1 MQTEDPKTAGQ
12 HQTMLIVW
20 VALLI
25 SQVMFLVLAC
35 AVKPELLDL
44 KGATLAGT
52 DPIITAVFGA
62 LALAAVAASVFFRKQ
77 TVARGIAEHKVELV
91 QSGMITGVA
100 IAEAASLLGLMLAFA
115 FDYKYFFL
123 WIGLGILGTLL
134 HFPRRAYVEAAN
146 FRSL

>member
-1 MQTEDPKTAGQ
+1 MQTQDPKTAGQ

-25 SQVMFLVLAC
+25 SQVMFVVMAYV
-35 AVKPELLDL
+35 VKPELLDL
-44 KGATLAGT
+44 EGATLAGN

-62 LALAAVAASVFFRKQ
+62 LALAAVAASVYFRKQ
-77 TVARGIAEHKVELV
+77 TVTRGIAEHKVEMI

-100 IAEAASLLGLMLAFA
+100 LAEAASLLGLMLAFA

-134 HFPRRAYVEAAN
+134 HFPRRADIEAAN
-146 FRSL
+146 FRRL